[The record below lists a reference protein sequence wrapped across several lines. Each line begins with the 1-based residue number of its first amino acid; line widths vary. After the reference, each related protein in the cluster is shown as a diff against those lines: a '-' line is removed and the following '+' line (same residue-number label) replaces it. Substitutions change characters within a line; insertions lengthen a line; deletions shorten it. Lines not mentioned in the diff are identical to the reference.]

1 MDRWRLEEVAALDLL
16 KTIPTGAVDALIT
29 DPPYG
34 TTAAEWDVDA
44 LTPAWWV
51 EAQRVVRLEGAVVV
65 FACGQFTRR
74 VLSTAPMPYRYK
86 WVWVRGEVPTGH
98 LDANRRPMRLH
109 EDVLVFGGQMPAY
122 SPVRIAA
129 RRTVVKRMRETP
141 SSLYKAKPRE
151 GAREYVSDS
160 RLPTDVVVEDAPS
173 RGERDHPT
181 QKPVRLMRL
190 LVESYSRLEGLVV
203 DCFAGSGSTGVAC
216 MESGRRFAGS
226 ETNAEFAAVARRRI
240 GEAATSLFERPA
252 PVRIEEAPRLFDQ
265 EGLHDGH
272 A

>member
-86 WVWVRGEVPTGH
+86 WVWVRGE
-98 LDANRRPMRLH
+98 
-109 EDVLVFGGQMPAY
+109 
-122 SPVRIAA
+122 
-129 RRTVVKRMRETP
+129 
-141 SSLYKAKPRE
+141 
-151 GAREYVSDS
+151 VSDS